1 MVKLVK
7 NQEEVYLMKLNE
19 KTILAYNNFQVLSD
33 GVLKLA
39 KEIMPDKIIYINFLN
54 DDVQVTMKVSKHDTL
69 VKLDEGLTIPVEE
82 AICHRINYEE
92 KKPLVINDFDL
103 VDFGSNVSK
112 TIKNSNI
119 KSYLG
124 IPITFKNG
132 DRFGAL
138 CCAHHD
144 KSAFDAHDI
153 ELLEKLADLFSYYL
167 ELEQMA
173 FKDNLTGLYNTHF
186 LNQLE
191 QKILMMGGLSIM
203 IDLDHFKDIN
213 DRYGHHQGNHVLKE
227 IGHIV
232 NEFSDSFM
240 EAYGIRLGGDEF
252 FIFVNDIKTSD
263 QAKDALTRLLTNL
276 NITLKKDVDL
286 SVSASV
292 GAYLYEPNQVS
303 SLEEL
308 LKRTDQQLYQAK
320 KDGKNRYVLLT

>member
-1 MVKLVK
+1 
-7 NQEEVYLMKLNE
+7 MKLNE

-33 GVLKLA
+33 AVLKLA

-69 VKLDEGLTIPVEE
+69 VSLEEGSTIPVEE
-82 AICHRINYEE
+82 AICNRINYKE
-92 KKPLVINDFDL
+92 KKPLIINDFDSF
-103 VDFGSNVSK
+103 DFGSKVSK
-112 TIKNSNI
+112 TIKDTNM

-144 KSAFDAHDI
+144 QSAFDSHDI

-191 QKILMMGGLSIM
+191 QKLLSMGGLSIM

-227 IGHIV
+227 IGAIV
-232 NEFSDSFM
+232 NEFSDSFK

-252 FIFVNDIKTSD
+252 FIYVNDIKTSN
-263 QAKDALTRLLTNL
+263 QAKDALIRLINDL
-276 NITLKKDVDL
+276 NITLKIDVDL

-303 SLEEL
+303 TLEDL
-308 LKRTDQQLYQAK
+308 LKITDQQLYQAK
-320 KDGKNRYVLLT
+320 KDGKNRYVLLS